1 MHKRITCL
9 VGSGA
14 TIEISAPSTYD
25 ITKAIEQYIEEYD
38 DKCAKVINY
47 IKLALGSGYNFEDI
61 VHCLEDLLTVK
72 ANETRDISNSNEP
85 ILKLNCK
92 FNNIECSAIRM
103 ALRLAIEEIR
113 NKIIAHCD
121 DFEKNYSDYIWFAD
135 FWRKLSLNNKLDIV
149 TLNYDNCIER
159 VIGKYTDG
167 FTERNTSLYDD
178 KMMVYRFIPLEF
190 TRTHITRLMHIH
202 GCVTF
207 GKASVAP
214 INKNIFR
221 ENFHDIYNYKKIL
234 DPNIIS
240 SDETT
245 QAGEYIVRGSIITG
259 HRKSEKLLVYPYEF
273 YHFEFQK
280 ALINNRS
287 LLIVGYSFGD
297 LYINDMLLRM
307 VEFHGNKLRIVLITK
322 LSKKQQL
329 VDNITL
335 EQSKIIGRLFKKN
348 YMDVVN
354 EFMESND
361 EWVTSD
367 DNCMRIYFCGF
378 RAATEHKRDIF
389 RFLNS

>member
-1 MHKRITCL
+1 M
-9 VGSGA
+9 
-14 TIEISAPSTYD
+14 
-25 ITKAIEQYIEEYD
+25 
-38 DKCAKVINY
+38 
-47 IKLALGSGYNFEDI
+47 
-61 VHCLEDLLTVK
+61 TVK

-245 QAGEYIVRGSIITG
+245 QTGEYIVRGSIITG

-307 VEFHGNKLRIVLITK
+307 IEFHGNKLRIVLITK

-335 EQSKIIGRLFKKN
+335 EHSKIIGRLFKKIIG
-348 YMDVVN
+348 M
-354 EFMESND
+354 
-361 EWVTSD
+361 
-367 DNCMRIYFCGF
+367 
-378 RAATEHKRDIF
+378 
-389 RFLNS
+389 